1 VADECGLL
9 LDVSHVAWSVCS
21 GVYVAAVVHNVD
33 DRVLA
38 TDDGRIPM
46 IEVEDTA
53 SVSDASLINDYYW
66 LLKVRAPAVA
76 N

>member
-1 VADECGLL
+1 
-9 LDVSHVAWSVCS
+9 
-21 GVYVAAVVHNVD
+21 VYVAAVVHNVD
-33 DRVLA
+33 DRVLV

>member
-1 VADECGLL
+1 MRPVVTRVAR
-9 LDVSHVAWSVCS
+9 SVACVCS
-21 GVYVAAVVHNVD
+21 GVYVATVVHNVD
-33 DRVLA
+33 DRVLV

-66 LLKVRAPAVA
+66 LLKVRAPA
-76 N
+76 